1 MAKKKNKS
9 DTRVF
14 QQYAE
19 WTPTTS
25 VHKTDLEARTSC
37 ILGIGGELNEYF
49 EITFNPQV
57 MVYKSRDSVSPEKE
71 FIDAL
76 KKEIGDVL
84 YYIGL
89 LANKFQFI
97 ESISVTE
104 PDEGESLEDTGVAL
118 VFQMQEHYKKMIRDN
133 HWQLDGYAK
142 RAEFIKIV
150 NHLLSLIAKEIK
162 MNNWSLGLILDQ
174 NRDKLMS
181 RFQRGKIGGSGN
193 ER

>member
-37 ILGIGGELNEYF
+37 ILGIGGELNEYL
-49 EITFNPQV
+49 ELTFNPE
-57 MVYKSRDSVSPEKE
+57 MLEYTYRDSKSPDSELKE
-71 FIDAL
+71 AL
-76 KKEIGDVL
+76 QKEIGDVL
-84 YYIGL
+84 YYLGL

-97 ESISVTE
+97 KSIAITE
-104 PDEGESLEDTGVAL
+104 PDEDESIENTGVAL
-118 VFQMQEHYKKMIRDN
+118 VFRIQEHYKKMIRDN

-142 RAEFIKIV
+142 RAEFIKIT
-150 NHLLSLIAKEIK
+150 NHLLSVIAREIK
-162 MNNWSLGLILDQ
+162 MNNWSLAFILDQ
-174 NRDKLMS
+174 NREKLMS
-181 RFQRGKIGGSGN
+181 RLQRGKIGGSGN